1 MFSKDDAIKGLR
13 KDSKTIT
20 ADWSGEVSL
29 EMSSKMSEEQYSQSS
44 SSAEPALL
52 YWHSLQKMLWESR

>member
-1 MFSKDDAIKGLR
+1 MLSKDDAIIGLR

-20 ADWSGEVSL
+20 ADWPEEVCL
-29 EMSSKMSEEQYSQSS
+29 KMSSKMSEEQYSQSS
-44 SSAEPALL
+44 SSADPALL